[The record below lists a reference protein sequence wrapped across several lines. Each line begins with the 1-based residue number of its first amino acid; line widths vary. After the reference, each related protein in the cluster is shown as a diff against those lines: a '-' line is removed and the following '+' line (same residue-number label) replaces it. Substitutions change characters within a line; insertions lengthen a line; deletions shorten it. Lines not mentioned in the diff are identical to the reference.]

1 MTSHVRFPRVLITAV
16 VATSLAL
23 VGCSRNGDNEAGGD
37 PGITDDSVAIAISN
51 PLSGPA
57 AGPGRC
63 VADGVVAYFEA
74 RNAEGGIEF
83 GDGKTRTV
91 TVDSLD
97 DAYNPQQAKANY
109 DASHNEVFVMGL
121 GLGTPTNRAW
131 RDAAIEDGVPQVL
144 TQTGDPLFSDTE
156 ESPWQLDAFPTYVSE
171 GRAFGELL
179 ASHDQEYDIA
189 VLVQNDDYGLD
200 YLTGLQEAVAES
212 TNLTIVKE
220 LTYEATDDSIEA
232 QITELAQTGAD
243 VMFNAVAQP
252 PLTISGLLKAQDLGW
267 EPIWFLPSNTSS
279 VEAILK
285 PGNATAFPAIYTASY
300 QKSPEDPAYANDE
313 DVVEFL
319 DALAQYTDQPDI
331 PEFPHCMWGYMTAAI
346 LEEAFRG
353 TTEPT
358 RENFMT
364 ALRSISGFEPPLALP
379 GTTVDTTI
387 ENAPAISEVILEEF
401 DGEAYVPVT
410 SP

>member
-1 MTSHVRFPRVLITAV
+1 MTHTVRRRTTMTSHVRFPRVLITAV

-200 YLTGLQEAVAES
+200 YLTGLQEAVAE
-212 TNLTIVKE
+212 
-220 LTYEATDDSIEA
+220 
-232 QITELAQTGAD
+232 
-243 VMFNAVAQP
+243 
-252 PLTISGLLKAQDLGW
+252 
-267 EPIWFLPSNTSS
+267 
-279 VEAILK
+279 
-285 PGNATAFPAIYTASY
+285 
-300 QKSPEDPAYANDE
+300 
-313 DVVEFL
+313 
-319 DALAQYTDQPDI
+319 
-331 PEFPHCMWGYMTAAI
+331 
-346 LEEAFRG
+346 
-353 TTEPT
+353 
-358 RENFMT
+358 
-364 ALRSISGFEPPLALP
+364 
-379 GTTVDTTI
+379 
-387 ENAPAISEVILEEF
+387 
-401 DGEAYVPVT
+401 
-410 SP
+410 